1 MKTIKAILA
10 TALFAFTLNAAAETS
25 IAVVDP
31 IKAIGDT
38 ALFKERSQK
47 IQSDIE
53 AQGSKLR
60 GIREEVMAIEQRLKK
75 DGMTMSKDDQKKLV
89 DERDGKMIEFQSM
102 QQVLEKR
109 VQQDRQ
115 ELIQLMEPKL
125 EQSVAE
131 LASDAGFDLVL
142 NSQAALFHKDG
153 VDITEQVTQ
162 KINQMK

>member
-10 TALFAFTLNAAAETS
+10 TTLFAFSLSAAAEMS

-31 IKAIGDT
+31 IKAIGET
-38 ALFKERSQK
+38 KLFEERSSK

-60 GIREEVMAIEQRLKK
+60 TLREEVMVIEQRLKK
-75 DGMTMSKDDQKKLV
+75 DGMTMSKDEQNKLV

-109 VQQDRQ
+109 VKQDRQ

-125 EQSVAE
+125 EQAVAE
-131 LASDAGFDLVL
+131 LAKDAGFDMVL
-142 NSQAALFHKDG
+142 NAQAALFHKDG

>member
-10 TALFAFTLNAAAETS
+10 TALLSLTMGAAAELS

-38 ALFKERSQK
+38 NLFKERSAS

-53 AQGSKLR
+53 AQGAKLR
-60 GIREEVMAIEQRLKK
+60 GLREEVMGIEQRLKK
-75 DGMTMSKDDQKKLV
+75 DGMTMSKDEQNKLA
-89 DERDGKMIEFQSM
+89 DERDSKMIEFQSL

-125 EQSVAE
+125 EQAVAE
-131 LASDAGFDLVL
+131 LANDAGFDLVI
-142 NSQAALFHKDG
+142 NGQAALFHKGG